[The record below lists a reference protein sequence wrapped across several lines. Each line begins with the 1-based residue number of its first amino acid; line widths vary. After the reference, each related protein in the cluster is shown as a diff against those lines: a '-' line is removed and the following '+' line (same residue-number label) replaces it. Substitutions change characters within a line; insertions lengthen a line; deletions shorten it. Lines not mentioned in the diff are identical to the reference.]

1 MTHHNE
7 THKANTET
15 RKRVF
20 VSHAQVLPKD
30 KQHTLSE
37 QEKAFETTCESRGV
51 WLEVFCPDD
60 TCFTEEEHVRI
71 PVFCEDP
78 KAKKSLWLDV
88 FCPDSRCEID
98 ESTWL
103 T

>member
-1 MTHHNE
+1 MAHHNE

-30 KQHTLSE
+30 KHHTLSE
-37 QEKAFETTCESRGV
+37 QEKAFEATCESRGV
-51 WLEVFCPDD
+51 WL
-60 TCFTEEEHVRI
+60 
-71 PVFCEDP
+71 
-78 KAKKSLWLDV
+78 DV
-88 FCPDSRCEID
+88 FCPDSSCEID
-98 ESTWL
+98 ESTRL

>member
-7 THKANTET
+7 THKASTET

-30 KQHTLSE
+30 KHHTLSE
-37 QEKAFETTCESRGV
+37 QAKAFETTCESRGV
-51 WLEVFCPDD
+51 
-60 TCFTEEEHVRI
+60 
-71 PVFCEDP
+71 
-78 KAKKSLWLDV
+78 WLDV

-98 ESTWL
+98 ESTRL

>member
-20 VSHAQVLPKD
+20 VSHAHVLPKD
-30 KQHTLSE
+30 KHHTLSE
-37 QEKAFETTCESRGV
+37 QEKAFEATCESRGV
-51 WLEVFCPDD
+51 WL
-60 TCFTEEEHVRI
+60 
-71 PVFCEDP
+71 
-78 KAKKSLWLDV
+78 DV
-88 FCPDSRCEID
+88 FCPDSSSEID
-98 ESTWL
+98 ESTRL